1 MCRARCCARCSQSQS
16 WWARRIS
23 RRREAT
29 LPVAAVAHT
38 SPDNA
43 AAAAATAAAAACPV
57 DPGLDGMAGGVGVG
71 GGGKRET
78 CMDQSVHFDLLESYP
93 MSSMLLWAR
102 AASAGLVQ
110 ASREGRRRRRRR
122 RPPPPARRRWCSL
135 DDDTRHPEVS
145 VRSSTQPV
153 AAPSHDRLQTPA
165 TWLARRHGS
174 RRS

>member
-1 MCRARCCARCSQSQS
+1 VRGAR
-16 WWARRIS
+16 S
-23 RRREAT
+23 RR
-29 LPVAAVAHT
+29 
-38 SPDNA
+38 
-43 AAAAATAAAAACPV
+43 
-57 DPGLDGMAGGVGVG
+57 AGGRDESVAGERLHCLSLPWHTRHPTMLLLLLPLPPLLLLLAPSTQAWMAWPAASGSAV
-71 GGGKRET
+71 GGKRET

-93 MSSMLLWAR
+93 MLSMLLWAR

-122 RPPPPARRRWCSL
+122 RRPPPPGRRRWCSL